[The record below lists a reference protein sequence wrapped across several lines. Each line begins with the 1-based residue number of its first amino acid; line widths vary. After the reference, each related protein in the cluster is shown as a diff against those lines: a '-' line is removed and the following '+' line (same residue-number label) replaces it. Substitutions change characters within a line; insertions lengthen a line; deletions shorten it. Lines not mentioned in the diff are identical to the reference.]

1 MDSASRQVF
10 YAISDPTRRELLDLL
25 AHRERSVN
33 DLVGHFHVT
42 QPAVSHHLRIL
53 REAGLVKQRQHGRQR
68 LYRLHGRPLREVYD
82 WIAHYQRFWTER
94 LEILGEHLRR
104 NP

>member
-1 MDSASRQVF
+1 MKAPSGQVF

-25 AHRERSVN
+25 TRREYSVN
-33 DLVGHFHVT
+33 DLVGHFRVT

-53 REAGLVKQRQHGRQR
+53 REAGLVKKRQQGRHR

-82 WIAHYQRFWTER
+82 WVAHYQRFWTEK
-94 LEILGEHLRR
+94 LEMLGEHLRR